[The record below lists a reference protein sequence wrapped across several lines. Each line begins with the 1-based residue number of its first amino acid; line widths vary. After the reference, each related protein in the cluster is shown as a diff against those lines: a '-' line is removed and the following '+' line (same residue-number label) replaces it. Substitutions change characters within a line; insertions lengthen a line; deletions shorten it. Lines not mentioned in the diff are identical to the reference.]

1 MGLFVSYLVISVTC
15 QECAGHKEKSKQCGA
30 SGSVADYCCEGH
42 ICNFNKKFCRRGK
55 CAAVNKRSKECG
67 SPKGASKC
75 CDGLVCHLKRCVE
88 PKQPTISPTISPSS
102 ALSQIQTANPSISF
116 PSEPTRPNQACRN
129 EKKNLGKSFTNVE
142 QCIAAAKVDPTCSG
156 SEVMWSDSYNKW
168 WGCRCCSEHAT
179 CPAESSEYYDNSNW
193 DVYTYRECRTLPN
206 YVKPN
211 KECRYKSKN
220 LGTSFKSAMEC
231 MEAAKA
237 DPNCSGNEIIWS
249 DGYNYAWGCR
259 CCSSHPTC
267 PADASRYK
275 VNNNWDLYEYAR
287 C

>member
-1 MGLFVSYLVISVTC
+1 MGGMKMTLPNWL
-15 QECAGHKEKSKQCGA
+15 
-30 SGSVADYCCEGH
+30 
-42 ICNFNKKFCRRGK
+42 RLR
-55 CAAVNKRSKECG
+55 
-67 SPKGASKC
+67 
-75 CDGLVCHLKRCVE
+75 RCVE
-88 PKQPTISPTISPSS
+88 PSTPSPTTKSPTNAPIQTDSPTISNFPPK
-102 ALSQIQTANPSISF
+102 LS
-116 PSEPTRPNQACRN
+116 RPNQACTN
-129 EKKNLGKSFTNVE
+129 EKKNLGTSFANVE

-237 DPNCSGNEIIWS
+237 
-249 DGYNYAWGCR
+249 
-259 CCSSHPTC
+259 
-267 PADASRYK
+267 
-275 VNNNWDLYEYAR
+275 
-287 C
+287 